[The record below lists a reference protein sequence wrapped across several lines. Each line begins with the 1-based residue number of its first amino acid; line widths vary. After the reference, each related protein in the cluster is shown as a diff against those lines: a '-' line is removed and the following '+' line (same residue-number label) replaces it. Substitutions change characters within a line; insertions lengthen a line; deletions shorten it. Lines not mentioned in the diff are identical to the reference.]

1 MLSKENIILKGPIH
15 KAVLKLALPIM
26 LANLMQTLYNLAD
39 TFWVGRYEIINGLE
53 GELLSSIILIFPAIG
68 ITLALGVGISAAC
81 ISLISQYIGSN
92 NTKKVKL
99 VSGQALIFSIISSI
113 IIGILGVIFTSQI
126 VSFLGGNENNLIFIS
141 STKYLRIMLGGLP
154 SVFLFFTFN
163 AIKQAQGDTLSPMI
177 FSLISIILNVIL
189 DPIFMIVLDMG
200 ISGAAYAT
208 VLSRSIFVIL
218 AIISLFKT
226 NKKHIKL
233 DLNDLKLNPKIM
245 NKIISI
251 GIPASL
257 SSATASLG
265 FAVLN
270 SFVLSFGFQT
280 LTAFGIGNRITGLI
294 LMPAMGIGNALS
306 AIVGQN
312 IGANNIKRAKE
323 AVKISF
329 LLSSIILISGGI
341 VIFINAN
348 FIVSQFTKIPIIVE
362 QATYYLKLIIVT
374 IPLMAGFSTLQGTFT
389 GSGHTKLTFLIS
401 GGRLWLLRI
410 PMIYLL
416 KTYTSL
422 GTNSI
427 WYSMIS
433 SNLIICIIGY
443 GIYKSGTWEK
453 RIIK

>member
-1 MLSKENIILKGPIH
+1 MLSNQNIILKGPIH

-53 GELLSSIILIFPAIG
+53 GELLSSIILTFPAIG
-68 ITLALGVGISAAC
+68 ITLALGMGISAAC

-92 NTKKVKL
+92 NAEEAKH
-99 VSGQALIFSIISSI
+99 VSGQALTFAFISSI
-113 IIGILGVIFTSQI
+113 IIGFLGVIFTSQI
-126 VSFLGGNENNLIFIS
+126 VSFLGGSENHLIFVS

-154 SVFLFFTFN
+154 SLFLFFTFN

-177 FSLISIILNVIL
+177 FSFISVILNVIL
-189 DPIFMIVLDMG
+189 DPIFMIHLDMG

-208 VLSRSIFVIL
+208 VLSRGIFIIF

-226 NKKHIKL
+226 SKKHVKL

-251 GIPASL
+251 GVPASL

-270 SFVLSFGFQT
+270 GFILSFGFQT

-312 IGANNIKRAKE
+312 LGANNVKRAKE
-323 AVKISF
+323 AVKTSF
-329 LLSSIILISGGI
+329 LLSTIILILGGV
-341 VIFINAN
+341 VIFTSAE
-348 FIVSQFTKIPIIVE
+348 FIVLQFTKIPIIVE
-362 QATYYLKLIIVT
+362 QATYYLKLIIAT
-374 IPLMAGFSTLQGTFT
+374 IPLMAGFSILQGTFT
-389 GSGHTKLTFLIS
+389 GSGHTKLALLIS

-422 GTNSI
+422 GSNLI
-427 WYSMIS
+427 WYSMIL

-443 GIYKSGTWEK
+443 IIYQSGIWEK
-453 RIIK
+453 RVIE